1 MGEYYIQEPG
11 SDEAKGPYDP
21 GRIADLIEAGKAS
34 EETLYYDEDREDWL
48 PLMECPEI
56 REAVNPTAKS
66 LSLRPKEVDETS
78 LNREDEL
85 LPAMKVDE
93 MLAAAEGNTDET
105 RHLKK
110 KHREA
115 ERAAAICLPVLAVI
129 MLLAAITDI
138 WPNVGA
144 ITAIQE
150 EGDYALLLKHPLL
163 IVGIADLF
171 LTLCC
176 ILSVT
181 DAFPIIRFR
190 MMLGLGY
197 FTYIFWSWG
206 DTTMMIAVALGSF
219 AAWLS
224 TITLNLYTMVS
235 CAIIGIFGMGT
246 VAIMTVL
253 G

>member
-21 GRIADLIEAGKAS
+21 GRIADLIDAGKAS

-56 REAVNPTAKS
+56 REAVNPTAKP
-66 LSLRPKEVDETS
+66 LGLRPKEVDESS
-78 LNREDEL
+78 LNYDDEL

-110 KHREA
+110 KYREA

-138 WPNVGA
+138 WPNVSI
-144 ITAIQE
+144 ITAIQD
-150 EGDYALLLKHPLL
+150 EGEYSLLLEHPMLL
-163 IVGIADLF
+163 VGIADLF

-181 DAFPIIRFR
+181 DAFPLIRFR

-197 FTYIFWSWG
+197 FGYIFWSWG
-206 DTTMMIAVALGSF
+206 DSTMMIAVVVGSF
-219 AAWLS
+219 CAWLS
-224 TITLNLYTMVS
+224 TITLNLYVMIA
-235 CAIIGIFGMGT
+235 CAVLGIMGMGA
-246 VAIMTVL
+246 VAVMTVL